1 MVIVAAVLSSSFFFL
16 FCKFSCSV
24 TNEFGSGYGV
34 MVLSR

>member
-1 MVIVAAVLSSSFFFL
+1 MVIVAAVLSSFFF